1 VTTGIVRR
9 LSPEEE
15 ELAKKRDELALLQV
29 QLAEREL
36 YVANLRAELTGF
48 EGRYLRQ
55 VGVLY
60 AELDDWSAKI
70 AELVAEE
77 SGTDE
82 ARSAATQARAQ
93 AAESRS
99 ASHSEV
105 AESKQFAPSPE
116 LKSLYREVA
125 KRVHPDLASDD
136 TDRTQRERLMAQAN
150 RAYEN
155 GDAEALRRI
164 LQEYEGSPDSVRGTG
179 VAADLVRILR
189 QLKQVRN
196 RLAQIEEEIASLG
209 KSDIAILQAKAED
222 AGKKGRDLLA
232 EMAANV
238 QGRINVARHNYESE
252 ARRLRTIL

>member
-1 VTTGIVRR
+1 MTTGTTRR

-36 YVANLRAELTGF
+36 YLADRRAELTAF

-60 AELDDWSAKI
+60 AELDDWSARR

-77 SGTDE
+77 SRTDE

-93 AAESRS
+93 AAESRA
-99 ASHSEV
+99 ASDSEA
-105 AESKQFAPSPE
+105 AESKEFVPSPE
-116 LKSLYREVA
+116 LKGLYREVA
-125 KRVHPDLASDD
+125 KQVHPDLATDD
-136 TDRTQRERLMAQAN
+136 ADRRQRERLMAEAN

-155 GDAEALRRI
+155 GDAETLRRI
-164 LQEYEGSPDSVRGTG
+164 LQEYESSPDSVRGTG
-179 VAADLVRILR
+179 VVADLVRILR

-196 RLAQIEEEIASLG
+196 RLAQIEEEIARLG
-209 KSDIAILQAKAED
+209 ESDIAILQAKAAD
-222 AGKKGRDLLA
+222 AGRKGRDLLA

-238 QGRINVARHNYESE
+238 QGRINSARQHYQSE
-252 ARRLRTIL
+252 AARVKAAR